1 MTGTAAA
8 KAKCEFWRVGGGCS
22 YGDNSVCAC
31 VSAIFSDD
39 SQPEPERC
47 LDYWR
52 ARAEKAKRELDR
64 VHKALATMQ
73 KHEQQHLKTPCTC
86 DGFEVCAQLLEAA
99 LAQGEGENEQV

>member
-1 MTGTAAA
+1 MGERCEHYRPGVKTALWEGCELRGGCTAARA
-8 KAKCEFWRVGGGCS
+8 AL
-22 YGDNSVCAC
+22 
-31 VSAIFSDD
+31 
-39 SQPEPERC
+39 PEEC